1 MNFPPEVEERLRSE
15 PIMWMTTVTP
25 DGRPQP
31 SPIWF
36 LWSGAD
42 ILMFS
47 KADTAR
53 LTNIGANPY
62 VSLNLDGD
70 GRGGAIVVIEGS
82 ARINREHPPAEALP
96 EYIEK
101 YQSFLDDYGWTAK
114 SFSVDYPVPILIQPK
129 RLRAW

>member
-25 DGRPQP
+25 AGQPQP

-36 LWSGAD
+36 LWNGTN

-53 LTNIGANPY
+53 LTNIDANPH

-70 GRGGAIVVIEGS
+70 GRGGAIVVIEGT
-82 ARINREHPPAEALP
+82 ALIDRDHPPAEALP
-96 EYIEK
+96 EYVEK
-101 YQSFLDDYGWTAK
+101 YQTFLDDYGWTAS
-114 SFSVDYPVPILIQPK
+114 SFSIDYPVPILIQPK